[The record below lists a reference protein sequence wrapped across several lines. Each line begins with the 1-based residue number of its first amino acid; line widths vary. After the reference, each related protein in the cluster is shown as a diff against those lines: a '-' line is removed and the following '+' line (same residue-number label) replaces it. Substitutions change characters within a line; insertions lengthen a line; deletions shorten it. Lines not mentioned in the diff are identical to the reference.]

1 VIERR
6 DLLFLL
12 VAAALSPR
20 AVRAQ
25 SKPAPG
31 KVWRVGYF
39 YFGSRQSA
47 MNTGRYPLFIQGM
60 RDLGYVEG
68 KNLVIEA
75 RFADG
80 ISERLPGLATELV
93 QLKVDVV
100 VATGVPVYHALQKVT
115 RTIPVV
121 ITVAADPVGEGFAAS
136 LARPGGNFTGL
147 ASGNVEL
154 FPKQI
159 ELLKIAMPKLSRIAV
174 LWNPG
179 NDAHSSRL
187 KQMQAVAQKAGLQ
200 AVGVSARTAGDIE
213 SGFATMTRER
223 AEAVITLNDTFF
235 LQQLGQIGELT
246 LKHRLP
252 SVFGNTEFVDAGGL
266 IAYGQDGLDPFRRA
280 AIYVDKILKGA
291 KPGDLPIEQPTKL
304 SLVINRKTAKAIG
317 LTIPQELLLRADRVI
332 E

>member
-1 VIERR
+1 MIERR

-12 VAAALSPR
+12 GAAALSPR

-31 KVWRVGYF
+31 KAWRVGYF

-179 NDAHSSRL
+179 NDAHPVRL
-187 KQMQAVAQKAGLQ
+187 KQLQAIAQKAGIQ
-200 AVGVSARTAGDIE
+200 ALGVGGRTPDDIE
-213 SGFATMTRER
+213 RGFATMTRER
-223 AEAVITLNDTFF
+223 AEAVIALNDTFF
-235 LQQLGQIGELT
+235 IQQLRQIAELST
-246 LKHRLP
+246 RHKLP
-252 SVFGNTEFVDAGGL
+252 SLFGAIEYAEAGGL
-266 IAYGQDGLDPFRRA
+266 IGYGQNVTDNFRRA
-280 AIYVDKILKGA
+280 ATYVDKILKGA
-291 KPGDLPIEQPTKL
+291 KPGDLPIEQPTQL
-304 SLVINRKTAKAIG
+304 SLVINRRTAKAIG
-317 LTIPQELLLRADRVI
+317 LTIPQELVLRADRVI